1 MKRFSLAVLALTLL
15 SGCQSNYYSQKY
27 RNDLSPG
34 AERSLLPHVG
44 PAEYIKV
51 DAGDLTDETQRAQLR
66 GYTVIGYAKFTADTD
81 DYVPILHAQADA
93 VQADLVLSSITPEGF
108 SNQVVT
114 MDQATPNLN
123 NQNNSGGYQV
133 SVGGRAP
140 AASMGSLNAQS
151 NMGEGSTVMGS
162 VPRSIYRAVF
172 LRKHVED
179 AVPQQVA
186 K

>member
-1 MKRFSLAVLALTLL
+1 MKRFTIAVLGLALLG
-15 SGCQSNYYSQKY
+15 GCQSNYYAQKY
-27 RNDLSPG
+27 RNELPAG
-34 AERSLLPHVG
+34 AERSLLPHAG
-44 PAEYIKV
+44 PVEYIRV
-51 DAGDLTDETQRAQLR
+51 DAGDLADEAQRAQLR

-108 SNQVVT
+108 SNQVVA

-151 NMGEGSTVMGS
+151 NMGGGGTVMCS

-172 LRKHVED
+172 LRKHVEE
-179 AVPQQVA
+179 AVPQQPG

>member
-1 MKRFSLAVLALTLL
+1 
-15 SGCQSNYYSQKY
+15 
-27 RNDLSPG
+27 
-34 AERSLLPHVG
+34 
-44 PAEYIKV
+44 
-51 DAGDLTDETQRAQLR
+51 
-66 GYTVIGYAKFTADTD
+66 
-81 DYVPILHAQADA
+81 
-93 VQADLVLSSITPEGF
+93 VLSSITPEGF

>member
-1 MKRFSLAVLALTLL
+1 VLALTLL
-15 SGCQSNYYSQKY
+15 SGCQSNYYAQKY
-27 RNDLSPG
+27 RNDLPAG

-44 PAEYIKV
+44 ARGVHSGRRRRPC
-51 DAGDLTDETQRAQLR
+51 TDEAQRAQLR

-108 SNQVVT
+108 SNQVVA

-140 AASMGSLNAQS
+140 AASMGSLNAQA
-151 NMGEGSTVMGS
+151 NMPGGATVMGS

-172 LRKHVED
+172 LRKRVEE
-179 AVPQQVA
+179 AVPQQVG

>member
-1 MKRFSLAVLALTLL
+1 MKHFSLAVLGVALL
-15 SGCQSNYYSQKY
+15 SGCQSNYYAQKY
-27 RNDLSPG
+27 RNELAPG
-34 AERSLLPHVG
+34 AEQSLAPHTG
-44 PAEYIKV
+44 PAEYIRV
-51 DAGDLTDETQRAQLR
+51 DAGDLTDEAQRAQLR

-81 DYVPILHAQADA
+81 DYEPILHAQADA

-123 NQNNSGGYQV
+123 NQNTSGGYQV
-133 SVGGRAP
+133 SVGGRVS
-140 AASMGSLNAQS
+140 AASMGNLSAQS
-151 NMGEGSTVMGS
+151 NMPSGGTVMGS

-172 LRKHVED
+172 LRKRVEEP
-179 AVPQQVA
+179 APQQVG